1 MTSALT
7 PHSSYVRIRR
17 PIALTLFALS
27 GWLMSPAAFAQPATG
42 LDLRWAAPVGCP
54 QQSDVGDR
62 VTKLTGSVS
71 ATQGPLEA
79 EGTVSQT
86 DNGRFHLK
94 LVMRSGGLVG
104 ERNLDSTSCADLAG
118 AAAVTLA
125 LLMRSE
131 APLSERDLGGR
142 ETPNA
147 TPTPASSAATSN
159 TTPASPAA
167 TGTSDRVEPEHPR
180 SEQPEARPEASS
192 NDRTQS
198 PSRTSQRPW
207 RMVIQAPVATLSL
220 GPLPRPSWGV
230 ALGAGVSYESWRFL
244 IQGAEWLRQNMPAK
258 DIPGYGADIDR
269 ATVTLRTCRAQR
281 ASVFELAPCVVL
293 SLERVSARGTGA
305 HVAPRSEQATL
316 LGVGA
321 GAQGRLYLAR
331 WFSLTVG
338 VDAQIETSRPQLSID
353 GVGAV
358 GQLGP
363 AAFTVV
369 VGPEWIL

>member
-1 MTSALT
+1 MTSALA
-7 PHSSYVRIRR
+7 PRSSRH
-17 PIALTLFALS
+17 PITLTLLALS
-27 GWLMSPAAFAQPATG
+27 GWLMSRTALAQPATG
-42 LDLRWAAPVGCP
+42 LNLRWAAPVGCP
-54 QQSDVGDR
+54 QQTDVRDR

-71 ATQGPLEA
+71 PTQGPLQA
-79 EGTVSQT
+79 EGTISQT
-86 DNGRFHLK
+86 DNARFHLK

-142 ETPNA
+142 ETPN
-147 TPTPASSAATSN
+147 PTPSSTTPGSSATTSN

-167 TGTSDRVEPEHPR
+167 SGTNDRVAPEHPR
-180 SEQPEARPEASS
+180 AERPEPRPEALP
-192 NDRTQS
+192 DDHTRS
-198 PSRTSQRPW
+198 PSAPSERRW
-207 RMVIQAPVATLSL
+207 RMVIQAPLATLSL
-220 GPLPRPSWGV
+220 GPLPRPSWGI
-230 ALGAGVSYESWRFL
+230 ALGAGVSFESWRFL
-244 IQGAEWLRQNMPAK
+244 LEGAEWLRQNLPAK

-281 ASVFELAPCVVL
+281 VAAFELAPCVAL
-293 SLERVSARGTGA
+293 SLEHVSARGTGA

-331 WFSLTVG
+331 WFSLILG

-353 GVGAV
+353 GVGTV

-363 AAFTVV
+363 AVFTVM